1 MIIRE
6 ALLTDK
12 TILEKICLE
21 TSTDILATKKDR
33 EIFTFKWVINYLQNY
48 PRYCFVSV
56 EGDDILGYIVS
67 TPDTEKQE
75 ERYKEQSNRKIKYSR
90 EVLGHILL
98 DYPAHLHINLTSK
111 ARGKGVGSMLIK
123 YMENNLISNG
133 VTGVHLGVM
142 SDKES
147 AIGFYKKNG
156 FKVLKKQIL
165 DSDMGSVLFMG
176 KILA

>member
-6 ALLTDK
+6 ALLTDDK
-12 TILEKICLE
+12 FLEKICLE
-21 TSTDILATKKDR
+21 TSSDTLVTKEDR
-33 EIFTFKWVINYLQNY
+33 GIFTYRWVINYLQNY
-48 PRYCFVSV
+48 TTYCFVSV
-56 EGDDILGYIVS
+56 EDGDISGYIVS
-67 TPDTEKQE
+67 TPNTKKQE
-75 ERYKEQSNRKIKYSR
+75 ELYEEKSNIKIVYSR
-90 EVLGHILL
+90 EVLGNILL

-123 YMENNLISNG
+123 SMEKNLISNG

-142 SDKES
+142 SDNES

-165 DSDMGSVLFMG
+165 DSDTVSVLFMG